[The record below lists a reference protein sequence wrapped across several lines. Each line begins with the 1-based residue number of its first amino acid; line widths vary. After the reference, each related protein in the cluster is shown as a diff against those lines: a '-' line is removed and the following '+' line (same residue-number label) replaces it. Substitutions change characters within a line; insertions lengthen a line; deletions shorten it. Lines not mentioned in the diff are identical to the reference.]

1 MSHIL
6 SRQGADPK
14 VSGHFFKD
22 LNSFQHRVARWITGR
37 QTRRRGYG
45 SWYYTLLTASM
56 EEAGFKEIGTYVTRR
71 QNKVAQYI
79 ATRPILDLC
88 ERSARRPGLWLYWR
102 WWEQDGLDLEGAK
115 EITAA

>member
-45 SWYYTLLTASM
+45 SWYYNLLTASM

-79 ATRPILDLC
+79 ATRLILDLC
-88 ERSARRPGLWLYWR
+88 ERSAWRPGSWLSWR
-102 WWEQDGLDLEGAK
+102 W
-115 EITAA
+115 